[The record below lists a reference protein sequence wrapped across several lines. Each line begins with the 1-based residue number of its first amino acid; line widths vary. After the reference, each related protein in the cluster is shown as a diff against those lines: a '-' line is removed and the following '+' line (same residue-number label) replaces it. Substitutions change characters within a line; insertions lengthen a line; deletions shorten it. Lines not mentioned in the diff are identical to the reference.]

1 MSTEPTEPTGPTGT
15 DLRRPAVVLAIALPV
30 LLALVVA
37 GLALYARSGGFTPDP
52 PAPETG
58 PLAVAPVD
66 APAAGS
72 AACASLLAALPTD
85 LPGDPALT
93 TRPIAEPAQPGAKA
107 WAASPR
113 PVVLRCGLP
122 RPQELTPTSTL
133 TEVNGVSWLTITDG
147 TPEPTLVTYVAVDR
161 EVYVALTTPTQIGS
175 GPVQTVSD
183 TIGATLQQREVQVR

>member
-1 MSTEPTEPTGPTGT
+1 MTS
-15 DLRRPAVVLAIALPV
+15 DLRRPAVVFAIALPLV
-30 LLALVVA
+30 LALVVA
-37 GLALYARSGGFTPDP
+37 GLALYARAGGFTPEP

-58 PLAVAPVD
+58 PLAVAPVM
-66 APAAGS
+66 APDAGS
-72 AACASLLAALPTD
+72 QACVDLLAALPAD
-85 LPGDPALT
+85 LPGLAG
-93 TRPIAEPAQPGAKA
+93 RPVTEPGVRA

-147 TPEPTLVTYVAVDR
+147 TPEPVLVTYVAVDR
-161 EVYVALTTPTQIGS
+161 GTYVALTTPTQIGS

-183 TIGATLQQREVQVR
+183 TIARTLAEQPVQVR

>member
-1 MSTEPTEPTGPTGT
+1 MSASS
-15 DLRRPAVVLAIALPV
+15 DLRRPAVVVAIALPV

-37 GLALYARSGGFTPDP
+37 GLALYARSGGFTPAP

-66 APAAGS
+66 APAAGGQ
-72 AACASLLAALPTD
+72 ACASLLAALPTD
-85 LPGDPALT
+85 LPGDPAST
-93 TRPIAEPAQPGAKA
+93 GRPLAEPAQPGVKA

-113 PVVLRCGLP
+113 PVVLRCGLT

-147 TPEPTLVTYVAVDR
+147 TPEPSLVTYVAVDR
-161 EVYVALTTPTQIGS
+161 EVYVALTTPTRIGS
-175 GPVQTVSD
+175 GPVQTISD
-183 TIGATLQQREVQVR
+183 TIARTLREQPVQVR

>member
-1 MSTEPTEPTGPTGT
+1 MSS
-15 DLRRPAVVLAIALPV
+15 DLRRPAVVFAIALPLV
-30 LLALVVA
+30 LALVVA
-37 GLALYARSGGFTPDP
+37 GLAIYARAGGFTPEP

-66 APAAGS
+66 APDAGS
-72 AACASLLAALPTD
+72 QACTDLLAALPVD
-85 LPGDPALT
+85 LPENPG
-93 TRPIAEPAQPGAKA
+93 RPIAEPAQPGARA

-133 TEVNGVSWLTITDG
+133 TEVNGVSWLTVTDG

-161 EVYVALTTPTQIGS
+161 GVYVALTTPTQIGS
-175 GPVQTVSD
+175 APVQTVSD
-183 TIGATLQQREVQVR
+183 TIARTLEEHPVQVR

>member
-1 MSTEPTEPTGPTGT
+1 MATGT

-37 GLALYARSGGFTPDP
+37 GLAIVGRAGGFAEDP
-52 PAPETG
+52 PPPETK

-72 AACASLLAALPTD
+72 AECANLLAALPAD
-85 LPGDPALT
+85 LPGDPPLP
-93 TRPIAEPAQPGAKA
+93 TRLLAEPTQPGARA
-107 WAASPR
+107 WAAAPR

-133 TEVNGVSWLTITDG
+133 TEVNGVSWLTVTDG
-147 TPEPTLVTYVAVDR
+147 TPEPSLVTYIAVDR
-161 EVYVALTTPTQIGS
+161 GVYVALTTPTQIGT
-175 GPVQTVSD
+175 GPVQSVSAAI
-183 TIGATLQQREVQVR
+183 TATLPETEVQVR